1 MFCTQVREFNSLDS
15 PSAVGKVADV
25 EIVDEVADV
34 EIVDELADEENV
46 GEVADEEKEHADL
59 DGTQEKSP

>member
-25 EIVDEVADV
+25 EIVDEVAD
-34 EIVDELADEENV
+34 DENV

-59 DGTQEKSP
+59 DGTQGKST

>member
-25 EIVDEVADV
+25 EIVDGV
-34 EIVDELADEENV
+34 ADEENV
-46 GEVADEEKEHADL
+46 GEVAREEKEPADV